1 VEQEGLADCTI
12 VSDNYR
18 AGYAIGEYMMKK
30 QESGRILVLE
40 HETAISGRRR
50 VQGFKDSIAGDKRFE
65 IVNEIGCKGQYEIA
79 LPLVEDY
86 IEEGGSFDTVF
97 CLNDLAG
104 EAAVTAVRRHPELG
118 KVYVYGVDGSPDAKS
133 MIGAG
138 EMEATAAQ
146 FPTEIGEEAADTLY
160 KMLRGEEY
168 ESTIT
173 VPIDLVYYSNLEQYD
188 SNRWQ

>member
-1 VEQEGLADCTI
+1 
-12 VSDNYR
+12 
-18 AGYAIGEYMMKK
+18 M
-30 QESGRILVLE
+30 
-40 HETAISGRRR
+40 
-50 VQGFKDSIAGDKRFE
+50 
-65 IVNEIGCKGQYEIA
+65 NEIGCKGQYEIA

-86 IEEGGSFDTVF
+86 IQDGGEFDTVF

>member
-1 VEQEGLADCTI
+1 
-12 VSDNYR
+12 
-18 AGYAIGEYMMKK
+18 
-30 QESGRILVLE
+30 
-40 HETAISGRRR
+40 
-50 VQGFKDSIAGDKRFE
+50 
-65 IVNEIGCKGQYEIA
+65 
-79 LPLVEDY
+79 
-86 IEEGGSFDTVF
+86 
-97 CLNDLAG
+97 
-104 EAAVTAVRRHPELG
+104 TAVRRHPELG

-160 KMLRGEEY
+160 KMLRGEDY

-173 VPIDLVYYSNLEQYD
+173 VPINLVYYSNLEQYD